1 MRSIKH
7 ICAIAV
13 VFLIGGCASMPQIF
27 KMEPRSASKRLGL
40 TGCNVSV
47 PLSQSEVLD
56 TVKKWDNNPNPEQNQ
71 EWIKLIANQK
81 SGDELRMVSCKVG
94 DPYFYALFRNDAIL
108 YKFHPVILD

>member
-1 MRSIKH
+1 
-7 ICAIAV
+7 
-13 VFLIGGCASMPQIF
+13 MPQIF